1 MPDGNFMKKLKLNIY
16 QFLRLKTS
24 RISVICIGG
33 ILPLFIFASLFLL
46 SSCERED
53 MYSFAQNK
61 LAIGD
66 KGPGGGIVFYVT
78 DGGLH
83 GLEVAPSGWYGS
95 TPDPTSVWIIGTY
108 ASTSLP
114 GISTA
119 LGTGKSNTSIITSNG
134 DPGLF
139 AARMCRDYHGG
150 NKDDWFLP
158 SKDELQILWNNLVN
172 NGSNANNGVGGLS
185 GSDYLSSSEM
195 SVSSA
200 HLTNFFDGTP
210 NTYPKN
216 VSYNVRPIRS
226 F

>member
-1 MPDGNFMKKLKLNIY
+1 MKKLKFNIS
-16 QFLRLKTS
+16 QFSRLKTS

-83 GLEVAPSGWYGS
+83 GLEAAPAGWSGGGADPGAVWADSPYISLPVPAGTSAGIGS
-95 TPDPTSVWIIGTY
+95 GMVNTYAIIGQNGYLNPY
-108 ASTSLP
+108 A
-114 GISTA
+114 A
-119 LGTGKSNTSIITSNG
+119 KK
-134 DPGLF
+134 
-139 AARMCRDYHGG
+139 CRDYHGG
-150 NKDDWFLP
+150 DKSDWFLP
-158 SKDELQILWNNLVN
+158 SQDELNLMYTN
-172 NGSNANNGVGGLS
+172 LMLKGLGSFVDDFYWSSTESPPSSAWAINFLGGGPTGTSKNS
-185 GSDYLSSSEM
+185 GSVYI
-195 SVSSA
+195 
-200 HLTNFFDGTP
+200 
-210 NTYPKN
+210 
-216 VSYNVRPIRS
+216 RPVRS